1 MTTTTEESA
10 ARGFRFPSAYTILF
24 GLIIFVAILTWIV
37 PAGQY
42 ERVYNEE
49 LGREVP
55 VAGSYGATESNPQ
68 GFFDVILAPIAGF
81 YDPDSYEATAID
93 VAFRSEE
100 RRVGK
105 GGVSQ

>member
-42 ERVYNEE
+42 ERVYKEV
-49 LGREVP
+49 LGCEMP
-55 VAGSYGATESNPQ
+55 VTGSYGATESNPQ
-68 GFFDVILAPIAGF
+68 GFFDVILSKAA
-81 YDPDSYEATAID
+81 ET
-93 VAFRSEE
+93 
-100 RRVGK
+100 RVGK
-105 GGVSQ
+105 EVVSTCYSRWSTYHAKT